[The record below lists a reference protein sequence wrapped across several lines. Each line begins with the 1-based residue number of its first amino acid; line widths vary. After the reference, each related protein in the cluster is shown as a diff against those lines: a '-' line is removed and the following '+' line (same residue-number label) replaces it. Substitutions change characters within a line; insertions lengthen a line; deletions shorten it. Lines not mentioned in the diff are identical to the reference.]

1 MTTKETTAP
10 QSIALPVLD
19 AGETYAG
26 LTIHNNTPMHLV
38 LLPGDHDDATW
49 KKAKAWAEELGG
61 ELPSRIDL
69 LVLWQ
74 NLPGAFRKE
83 WYWSGETRASDES
96 DAWYQGFYGG
106 SQLWGNELTKLR
118 ARAVR
123 RLPI

>member
-74 NLPGAFRKE
+74 NLPGAFQKE
-83 WYWSGETRASDES
+83 WYWSGETHASYES
-96 DAWYQGFYGG
+96 NAWYQHFNDGYQGCNSKG
-106 SQLWGNELTKLR
+106 IKLR